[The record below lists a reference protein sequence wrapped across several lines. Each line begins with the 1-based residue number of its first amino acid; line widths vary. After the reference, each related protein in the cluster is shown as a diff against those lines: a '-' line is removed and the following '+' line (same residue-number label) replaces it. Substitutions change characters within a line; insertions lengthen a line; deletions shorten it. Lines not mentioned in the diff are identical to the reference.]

1 MYSPNYET
9 FMELAKQGNLIP
21 VTRRILADFE
31 TPLSAYNKIR
41 GQGESFLFESVEGG
55 EHLGRYSFVGC
66 NPRAVVRQTGNRVEV
81 LENGKLV
88 EKVSIARA
96 PKAGG
101 VAEAQGEIEMVEQSM
116 KTYGKVDEFTVSY
129 AAQSSNAAVKD
140 GLEVIERVMSK
151 YRPVSLPGLPRF
163 TGGAVGFIGYEFI
176 HDVEHV
182 VARPPHDDLN
192 TPVMYFLIAD
202 ELLIFDRVAQ
212 TITIL
217 VNAII
222 EDGAKPADAY
232 EDAIGEIE
240 RLVTLLEQP
249 SLHSPVVVPDEVPP
263 VPFESNVTREKFTAN
278 VVKAKEYITCG
289 DVIQVVGSQRF
300 STAVKASPLDIY
312 RAARSVNP
320 SPYMFLLELEGMSLV
335 GASPE
340 LHVRCEDHHVEIRPI
355 AGTRPRGKTPQ
366 QDLKNEQELL
376 ADPKERAEHV
386 MLVDLARNDLGRV
399 CDYGS
404 VQVHDLMII
413 ERYSHVMHIVSQ
425 VEGQLSPDKTPYDL
439 MRATFPAG
447 TLTGAPK
454 VRAMQIISELEQT
467 ARGPYGGCVGYFSFN
482 GNLDCCITIRTALI
496 KDGRAYI
503 QAGGGWVNDSTP
515 DAEFDETVN
524 KAKAMIKAVALAESF
539 TGK

>member
-1 MYSPNYET
+1 MYSPDYET

-31 TPLSAYNKIR
+31 TPLSAYSKIR

-66 NPRAVVRQTGNRVEV
+66 NPRAVVRQTGDRVEV
-81 LENGKLV
+81 LENGRVV
-88 EKVSIARA
+88 EEATVTRGQAHGE
-96 PKAGG
+96 AGTT
-101 VAEAQGEIEMVEQSM
+101 GEKFEVVEHSM
-116 KTYGKVDEFTVSY
+116 NTYGKVEEFTMTT
-129 AAQSSNAAVKD
+129 AAQSSVKD
-140 GLEVIERVMSK
+140 GLEVIERVMKK

-182 VARPPHDDLN
+182 VPRPPHDDLN

-222 EDGAKPADAY
+222 EDGTTPAEAY
-232 EDAIGEIE
+232 ENAVGEIE

-249 SLHSPVVVPDEVPP
+249 MMHSPVVVPKEVPP
-263 VPFESNVTREKFTAN
+263 VPFESNITREKFTAN
-278 VVKAKEYITCG
+278 VVKAKQYITSG
-289 DVIQVVGSQRF
+289 DIIQVVGSQRF
-300 STAVKASPLDIY
+300 STPVKAAPLDIY
-312 RAARSVNP
+312 RAVRSINP

-340 LHVRCEDHHVEIRPI
+340 LHVRCEDHKVEIRPI
-355 AGTRPRGKTPQ
+355 AGTRPRGKTTE
-366 QDLKNEQELL
+366 QDFKNEQDLL

-399 CDYGS
+399 CDYGT
-404 VQVHDLMII
+404 VQVKDLMVI

-425 VEGQLSPDKTPYDL
+425 VEGRLSEDKTPYDL

-447 TLTGAPK
+447 TLSGAPK

-496 KDGRAYI
+496 KDGVAYV
-503 QAGGGWVNDSTP
+503 QAGGGWVYDSVP
-515 DAEFDETVN
+515 AAEFQETVN
-524 KAKAMIKAVALAESF
+524 KSKAMLKAVALAENF
-539 TGK
+539 PGK